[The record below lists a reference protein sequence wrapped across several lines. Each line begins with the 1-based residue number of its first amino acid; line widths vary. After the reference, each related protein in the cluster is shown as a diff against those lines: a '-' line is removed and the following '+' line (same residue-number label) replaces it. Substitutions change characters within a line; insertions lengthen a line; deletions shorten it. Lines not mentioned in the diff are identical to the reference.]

1 MKKAKSFPLQDSLL
15 QRKKKKYIY
24 TYIHVF
30 VLHDTES
37 LLAFFICGYQYFTG
51 SLWLWLTEGKGFH
64 KKVNW
69 FAQSHQSH
77 AADKVW
83 ELNSDFL
90 TSNLVS
96 CLQRI
101 HKWKFSQDQ
110 IYSVHTLFI
119 TFILK
124 PCNRTG

>member
-51 SLWLWLTEGKGFH
+51 SL
-64 KKVNW
+64 
-69 FAQSHQSH
+69 
-77 AADKVW
+77 
-83 ELNSDFL
+83 
-90 TSNLVS
+90 
-96 CLQRI
+96 
-101 HKWKFSQDQ
+101 
-110 IYSVHTLFI
+110 
-119 TFILK
+119 
-124 PCNRTG
+124 

>member
-15 QRKKKKYIY
+15 QKKNVYIY
-24 TYIHVF
+24 IYDVV

-51 SLWLWLTEGKGFH
+51 SLWLCLTEGKGFH
-64 KKVNW
+64 KEVNW
-69 FAQSHQSH
+69 FAQGH

-90 TSNLVS
+90 TSNSVS

-101 HKWKFSQDQ
+101 HK
-110 IYSVHTLFI
+110 
-119 TFILK
+119 
-124 PCNRTG
+124 